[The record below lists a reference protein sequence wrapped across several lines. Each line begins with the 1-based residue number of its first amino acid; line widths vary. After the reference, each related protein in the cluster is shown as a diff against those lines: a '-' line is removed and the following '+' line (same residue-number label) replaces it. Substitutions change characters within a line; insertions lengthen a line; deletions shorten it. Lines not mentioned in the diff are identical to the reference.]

1 MVCVYYRDIE
11 FIFLEFVI
19 CILLLVTIYM
29 YNISMH
35 KILRIYIFAFLIS
48 PSSPEVAVIL
58 FGKSQE
64 REFYLK

>member
-11 FIFLEFVI
+11 FILLEFVI

-29 YNISMH
+29 HNISMY

-58 FGKSQE
+58 FGKNQE